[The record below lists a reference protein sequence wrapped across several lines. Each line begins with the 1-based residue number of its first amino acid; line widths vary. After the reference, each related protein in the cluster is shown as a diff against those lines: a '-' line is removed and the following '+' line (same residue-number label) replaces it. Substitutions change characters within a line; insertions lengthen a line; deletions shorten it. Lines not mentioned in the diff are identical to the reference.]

1 MRASRRA
8 GTLKG
13 SLSLRSEGGG
23 SSLLRD
29 YPLLIA
35 GALLLVVNLNLFL
48 APSQIAPGGV
58 SGTAI
63 ILNYFTGWPIGLIM
77 LVLNIPLLI
86 LGFRRL
92 GRFRFLSR
100 TLIVIVIYNL
110 GTDLMASLFPRG
122 GITSDLL
129 LNSLYGGV
137 IGGVA
142 TGLVYRGAG
151 TIGGTGI
158 LSRLFQK
165 KTGIPASQVY
175 LLTDGGVILAAGLV
189 FGWEKALYAL
199 LTLFVWGLATDFV
212 LEGPSVVRTA
222 FIVTD
227 RPEPVS
233 QTVLG
238 ALGLGVTS
246 WQARGKFT
254 GASHTVLF
262 CTLSRPDVDALRA
275 AVRRADPDAFL
286 VIGHGHQASGGM
298 VRMIG
303 DELDLRG
310 RTSPKTAKPRR
321 RPVRRMRRGPG

>member
-1 MRASRRA
+1 MKTFEQA
-8 GTLKG
+8 G
-13 SLSLRSEGGG
+13 SLKSPPSLRKAGARSAI
-23 SSLLRD
+23 LRD

-35 GALLLVVNLNLFL
+35 GALLLAINLNLFL

-63 ILNYFTGWPIGLIM
+63 ILNHFTGWPIGVIM
-77 LVLNIPLLI
+77 LVLNIPLVI

-100 TLIVIVIYNL
+100 TLVVIVIYNL
-110 GTDLMASLFPRG
+110 GTDLMAPLFPRG
-122 GITSDLL
+122 VTTDVL

-137 IGGVA
+137 VGGIA

-165 KTGIPASQVY
+165 KTGIPTSQVY

-199 LTLFVWGLATDFV
+199 ITLFVWGLATDFV

-227 RPEPVS
+227 RPDPVS

-238 ALGLGVTS
+238 TLGLGVTS

-254 GASHTVLF
+254 GAAHTVLF

-275 AVRRADPDAFL
+275 AVSRADPGAFL

-303 DELDLRG
+303 DELDLRN
-310 RTSPKTAKPRR
+310 RPAPKSAGTRR
-321 RPVRRMRRGPG
+321 RAKRRAPR

>member
-1 MRASRRA
+1 MKTSPQA
-8 GTLKG
+8 G
-13 SLSLRSEGGG
+13 SLNGPPSLRETGVRSAV
-23 SSLLRD
+23 LRD
-29 YPLLIA
+29 YPLLVA
-35 GALLLVVNLNLFL
+35 GGLLLAVNLNLFL

-63 ILNYFTGWPIGLIM
+63 ILNHFTGWPIGVIM

-100 TLIVIVIYNL
+100 TLVVIVIYNV
-110 GTDLMASLFPRG
+110 GTDLMASLFPRSG
-122 GITSDLL
+122 LTSDLL

-137 IGGVA
+137 IGGIA
-142 TGLVYRGAG
+142 TGLVYRGGG

-165 KTGIPASQVY
+165 QTGIPTSQVY

-199 LTLFVWGLATDFV
+199 ITLFVWGLATDFV

-227 RPEPVS
+227 RPDPVS

-262 CTLSRPDVDALRA
+262 CTFSRPDVDALRA
-275 AVRRADPDAFL
+275 AVSRADPEAFL

-298 VRMIG
+298 IRMIG
-303 DELDLRG
+303 DELDLRSRPAPKAA
-310 RTSPKTAKPRR
+310 RTRR
-321 RPVRRMRRGPG
+321 RPARRTRK